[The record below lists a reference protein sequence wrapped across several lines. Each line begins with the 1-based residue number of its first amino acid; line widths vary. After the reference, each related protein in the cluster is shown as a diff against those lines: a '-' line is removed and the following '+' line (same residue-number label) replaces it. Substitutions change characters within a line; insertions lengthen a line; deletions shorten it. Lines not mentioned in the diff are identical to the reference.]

1 MGFPDEDDRKRIL
14 DIYYTNFKFDDIGEK
29 EIAERTNGFTASD
42 LVALL
47 REMQITKAHNIL
59 EKVREDPDQQELKNF
74 KLKFCREDF
83 EETLKKF
90 RPALSEK
97 DIKRYEKMYADFVS
111 GGVDIKKQKTT
122 LY

>member
-1 MGFPDEDDRKRIL
+1 M
-14 DIYYTNFKFDDIGEK
+14 DIYYKNFKFENIEEQ
-29 EIAERTNGFTASD
+29 EISERTYSFTASD

-59 EKVREDPDQQELKNF
+59 EKVREDPNQQLK
-74 KLKFCREDF
+74 DF
-83 EETLKKF
+83 ELIFNRDDFDETLKKF

-122 LY
+122 LF

>member
-1 MGFPDEDDRKRIL
+1 MGFPDDDDRKRIL
-14 DIYYTNFKFDDIGEK
+14 DIYYKNFKFEDIGEN
-29 EIAERTNGFTASD
+29 EIAEKTKGFTASD

-59 EKVREDPDQQELKNF
+59 EKVREDPGQQLKDF
-74 KLKFCREDF
+74 ELKFCREDF
-83 EETLKKF
+83 EETLRKF